1 MRTLLLPL
9 PSPPEQV
16 GGTSLAEAFAPVD
29 LRLPARPSELKR
41 ARDCVA
47 AAAADFGFARQ
58 AAYELV
64 FAVNEAVTNAIK
76 HGNPHDDGTIGLT
89 IDADGDA
96 LVCAVHDAGPF
107 VPPGAEQEPG
117 TAESGRGFAFMSAL
131 TDEFELLVKPA
142 ATIVRLRKLRRALV
156 ASV

>member
-16 GGTSLAEAFAPVD
+16 GCAGLAEAFEPVD
-29 LRLPARPSELKR
+29 LRLAARPSELKQ

-47 AAAADFGFARQ
+47 AAAADFGFARK

-76 HGNPHDDGTIGLT
+76 HGNPHDDGTIGLA

-96 LVCAVHDAGPF
+96 LICSVHDAGPF
-107 VPPGAEQEPG
+107 VPPGPRQAPV

-131 TDEFELLVKPA
+131 TDDFELLVKPA
-142 ATIVRLRKLRRALV
+142 GTLVRLRKLRPALV
-156 ASV
+156 ASA

>member
-1 MRTLLLPL
+1 MRTLLLRS
-9 PSPPEQV
+9 PSLSE
-16 GGTSLAEAFAPVD
+16 SAEYADAAEAFEPVD

-47 AAAADFGFARQ
+47 AAAADFGFCRKS
-58 AAYELV
+58 AYELV

-76 HGNPHDDGTIGLT
+76 HGTPHDDGTIGLT
-89 IDADGDA
+89 IDSDGDA
-96 LVCAVHDAGPF
+96 LVCSVQDAGPF
-107 VPPGAEQEPG
+107 VTPYITAEPV

-142 ATIVRLRKLRRALV
+142 ATIVRLRKLRPALV
-156 ASV
+156 PSV

>member
-1 MRTLLLPL
+1 MRTHLLPL
-9 PSPPEQV
+9 PSLSERASYV
-16 GGTSLAEAFAPVD
+16 GVAEAFESVD

-47 AAAADFGFARQ
+47 AAAADFGFARKP
-58 AAYELV
+58 AYELV

-76 HGNPHDDGTIGLT
+76 HGRPDDDGTIRLS

-96 LVCAVHDAGPF
+96 LVCSVQDAGPF
-107 VPPGAEQEPG
+107 VPPRAAQEPV

-142 ATIVRLRKLRRALV
+142 ATIVRLRKLRPALV
-156 ASV
+156 SDA

>member
-1 MRTLLLPL
+1 MRTLLLRS
-9 PSPPEQV
+9 PSRPERS
-16 GGTSLAEAFAPVD
+16 GGAAVAEAFASVD

-47 AAAADFGFARQ
+47 AAAADFGFARK

-76 HGNPHDDGTIGLT
+76 HGRPHDDGTIGLT

-96 LVCAVHDAGPF
+96 LVCSVRDAGPF
-107 VPPGAEQEPG
+107 VAPGAPGEPA
-117 TAESGRGFAFMSAL
+117 TAESGRGFAFMAAL

-142 ATIVRLRKLRRALV
+142 ATIVRLRKLRPALV
-156 ASV
+156 ASA